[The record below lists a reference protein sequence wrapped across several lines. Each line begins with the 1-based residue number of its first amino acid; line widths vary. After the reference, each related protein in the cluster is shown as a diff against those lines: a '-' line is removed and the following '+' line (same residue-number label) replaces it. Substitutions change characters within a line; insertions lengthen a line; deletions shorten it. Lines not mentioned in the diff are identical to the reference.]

1 MSVAEPKQKPFTA
14 QRVCQC
20 EEPLVQTR
28 VRGKWHS
35 DRYCDRCGLL
45 ARIAFRR

>member
-1 MSVAEPKQKPFTA
+1 MSVAEPKQRPA

-20 EEPLVQTR
+20 EEPLIKAR

-35 DRYCDRCGLL
+35 DRYCERCGLL
-45 ARIAFRR
+45 ARIAFR